1 MNLFGDEEL
10 IEKNDIKLGGTTQT
24 SSINAAEILLSTDL
38 GFHIPTRT
46 QKKNM
51 LIAFAERGFSLNSKA
66 FDMVRLEQGDTLK
79 SLNEIR
85 RCFDRMLLYE
95 IKSTSK
101 ENVKDDFSGYF
112 FSISMAEILMA
123 QNLHEKY
130 RFAFVNT
137 LTKEWKDFTLQEI
150 YSKAKGIYPTW
161 SIQF

>member
-1 MNLFGDEEL
+1 MNLFGDEEFP
-10 IEKNDIKLGGTTQT
+10 EKNEIKLGGKTQT
-24 SSINAAEILLSTDL
+24 TSIIAAEILLSMDM

-51 LIAFAERGFSLNSKA
+51 LIAFAERGFSLNRKA
-66 FDMVRLEQGDTLK
+66 FDIVRLEEGDTLK

-85 RCFDRMLLYE
+85 RCFERITLYE
-95 IKSTSK
+95 IKSTGK
-101 ENVKDDFSGYF
+101 ENVKEDFTGYF

-137 LTKEWKDFTLQEI
+137 LTKEWRDFTLQEI